1 MNPPDEFVAAL
12 ALLVV
17 MLRREHPTK
26 STKQL
31 IQMALRQMSE
41 ERQKG
46 KGDAGNV

>member
-1 MNPPDEFVAAL
+1 MSNPDEFVAAL

-17 MLRREHPTK
+17 MLRREHPNK

-31 IQMALRQMSE
+31 IQMALRQMNE

-46 KGDAGNV
+46 KD